1 MRVVVY
7 QGPGAGSRSVLSVVQ
22 SLQRALRPYVRVETI
37 GKDGLISVLNRR
49 DAINE
54 DWRLDCLAL
63 IMPGGADLPYCKQLN
78 GDGNRIIKQYV
89 LDGGAYIGLCAGA
102 YFGCAE
108 VEFEVGNPL
117 LEVTG
122 PRELKFFSGCGKGS
136 IVPGFEYQTEKG
148 ASPCLVRYVDW
159 LNSIDQCGNVVSCSM
174 LWKTTLDYV
183 NGGPYFCKT
192 DATPVRINTRL
203 GENVEVIATYPDKSH
218 LACAIQCQVGKGRAV
233 LCSSHPELE
242 HEWLKGS
249 VMDVS
254 DKVFAM
260 SESGHPDLQES
271 KEYLHHLNHLVHM
284 LEGHASDRRDFW
296 KTILCASGLKN
307 HIKH

>member
-7 QGPGAGSRSVLSVVQ
+7 QGPGAGSRSVLSVVE
-22 SLQRALRPYVRVETI
+22 SLQRTLRPYVRVETI
-37 GKDGLISVLNRR
+37 GKEGLVSVLNRSG
-49 DAINE
+49 AIDE

-63 IMPGGADLPYCKQLN
+63 VMPGGADIPYCNQLN
-78 GDGNRIIKQYV
+78 GVGNKIIKQYV

-108 VEFEVGNPL
+108 VEFEVGNSL

-122 PRELKFFSGCGKGS
+122 PRELKFFGGIGKGS
-136 IVPGFEYQTEKG
+136 IQPGFEYQTEKG
-148 ASPCLVRYVDW
+148 AAPCLVRYIDW
-159 LNSIDQCGNVVSCSM
+159 LNSIDQYGNVM
-174 LWKTTLDYV
+174 TGPTLWKTTLDYV

-192 DATPVRINTRL
+192 DGTPVRINTRL

-233 LCSSHPELE
+233 LCSSHPELD

-249 VMDVS
+249 VLDVS

-284 LEGHASDRRDFW
+284 LEARASERRDFW

-307 HIKH
+307 YIKH